1 MSEFRFKKS
10 SYSEPNGECVE
21 VARNVPRTV
30 AVRDSKD
37 PSGSVLTVS
46 PSPGALSRQR
56 CCGTAPEKAHASEWL
71 PLREVPSQQ
80 WRRRVRRGG
89 PQHPRTVAVRD
100 SKRPGG
106 PVVTVAP
113 DAWGAFTAD
122 LRQRQ
127 P

>member
-1 MSEFRFKKS
+1 MPHFEFVKS
-10 SYSEPNGECVE
+10 SYSSGNGECVE
-21 VARNVPRTV
+21 VARNI
-30 AVRDSKD
+30 
-37 PSGSVLTVS
+37 
-46 PSPGALSRQR
+46 
-56 CCGTAPEKAHASEWL
+56 
-71 PLREVPSQQ
+71 
-80 WRRRVRRGG
+80 
-89 PQHPRTVAVRD
+89 PRTVAVRD

>member
-21 VARNVPRTV
+21 VARNIPRTV
-30 AVRDSKD
+30 A
-37 PSGSVLTVS
+37 L
-46 PSPGALSRQR
+46 
-56 CCGTAPEKAHASEWL
+56 
-71 PLREVPSQQ
+71 
-80 WRRRVRRGG
+80 
-89 PQHPRTVAVRD
+89 RD

-122 LRQRQ
+122 LCQRQ

>member
-21 VARNVPRTV
+21 VARNIPRTV
-30 AVRDSKD
+30 A
-37 PSGSVLTVS
+37 L
-46 PSPGALSRQR
+46 
-56 CCGTAPEKAHASEWL
+56 
-71 PLREVPSQQ
+71 
-80 WRRRVRRGG
+80 
-89 PQHPRTVAVRD
+89 RD

-113 DAWGAFTAD
+113 AAWGAFTAD
-122 LRQRQ
+122 LCQRQ

>member
-21 VARNVPRTV
+21 IARNIPRTV
-30 AVRDSKD
+30 AVR
-37 PSGSVLTVS
+37 G
-46 PSPGALSRQR
+46 
-56 CCGTAPEKAHASEWL
+56 
-71 PLREVPSQQ
+71 
-80 WRRRVRRGG
+80 
-89 PQHPRTVAVRD
+89 

-113 DAWGAFTAD
+113 AAWGAFTAD
-122 LRQRQ
+122 LRRRQ